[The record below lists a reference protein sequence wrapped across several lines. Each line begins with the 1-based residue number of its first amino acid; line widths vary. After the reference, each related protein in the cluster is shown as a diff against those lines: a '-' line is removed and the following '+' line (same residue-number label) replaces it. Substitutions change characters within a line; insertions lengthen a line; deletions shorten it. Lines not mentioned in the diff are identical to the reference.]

1 MNMNNNVFS
10 IKIPKWM
17 EKSNSFYH
25 NRYNI
30 ISHRKLL
37 KVNSKKICLIELHK
51 NQRGEFRVA
60 ILVINNG
67 VKGKVKGK
75 KCINITDA
83 INIFESSIE
92 KKKKEG
98 YI

>member
-1 MNMNNNVFS
+1 MNNNVFS
-10 IKIPKWM
+10 IKIPKWVQ
-17 EKSNSFYH
+17 KSNPFYGE
-25 NRYNI
+25 RYNI
-30 ISHRKLL
+30 MSHRKLL
-37 KVNSKKICLIELHK
+37 KVNNKKICLIELHK
-51 NQRGEFRVA
+51 NQNREFNVA

-67 VKGKVKGK
+67 VKGKVKIK

-83 INIFESSIE
+83 ISVFESSIE